1 MKLHSCYIHKGVQ
14 PSDQK
19 LFILGI
25 FSQIQAMGNG
35 NLWEYSRFSLLLA
48 GRDVSPGGIC

>member
-19 LFILGI
+19 MFILGI
-25 FSQIQAMGNG
+25 FSEIQAMGNG

-48 GRDVSPGGIC
+48 GRDV